1 MTGVNFP
8 ATFHDIDKFERNNK
22 IGVILFGAEQT
33 NYRDRVTGEKME
45 EIIILRTPKEK
56 YEKKVQLLL
65 ISDLNTGKKHYCVVK
80 NLSRLLTS
88 QVNKNQC
95 KRHFCTFCLNGF
107 KTEKSLENH
116 LEYCSTNECVKTI
129 YFRMEKKLKIL
140 FNLKII

>member
-88 QVNKNQC
+88 QVNKNQY